1 MKIQKTKFKGL
12 KMTLTSLTAIS
23 PIDGRYNSK
32 TDVLQKYF
40 SESKIGE
47 LVKIIYASYIREG
60 HNLVIRNSD
69 DK

>member
-1 MKIQKTKFKGL
+1 MPFWEIYSDDMKKPL
-12 KMTLTSLTAIS
+12 
-23 PIDGRYNSK
+23 GRYN
-32 TDVLQKYF
+32 QKYF

-47 LVKIIYASYIREG
+47 LFKIIYASYIREG